1 MIFTGNNQKVVTRLL
16 VVLVMML
23 APVDLLLAQD
33 ANGKF
38 SWTTQLF
45 MSELSE
51 QQEKPAAK
59 MQSSSK
65 RNAVEVGMVPKKHR
79 VIVSPDTLGGVAYI
93 SCFIHLNDVNDLSA
107 LRSLGVR
114 IDTTFDGLDF
124 VTAHVPVAQLEALS
138 QVDNVTLINVSQL
151 VCPTTDVTRQLTHVD
166 DLLALSS
173 NAASVGVNSL
183 YDGTG
188 VVVGVIDS
196 GIDFQHVAFK
206 DKDGNSRIKWAYVY
220 ADGVGTEYKETEKI
234 ASLTTDN
241 DEENHGT
248 HTASTAGGSSVIV
261 DGSEVTVTDDHS
273 LATYGGMAPGADL
286 YLAGLKVLAHTALV
300 DALQKMVAYA
310 DEQGKPLVVS
320 NSWGGNGGPH
330 DGSGEI
336 ADVVKLFF
344 GDNHRNHV
352 ILFAA
357 SNDAG
362 HSTGSDGGGYF
373 VRNTAASKE
382 SPLGTIMRSYRS
394 KGDSYNGMIS
404 VAWSTQI
411 PQYVIHVLDDKT
423 GEILKSWTGQTLKTS
438 DFADLEDYY
447 SGTLT
452 VTIGYDNGRGK
463 YRLYIN
469 ADGLVSKSEGNY
481 TMAIELWT
489 NDGANIDMW
498 AGDIGYFSSH
508 LTTEGHI
515 WLNGTDDMTVS
526 DEATIPDAISVGAYV
541 SKSIV
546 LDFQGHN
553 WVYKSGEV
561 GDIALFSSYAT
572 AELSPTGLA
581 YPWITA
587 PGAQLVAGVNHFCSE
602 GAKSYYD
609 NTNLL
614 LLVVNSTLNPYGVM
628 QGTSMSTPVA
638 SGIVALWLQAAT
650 EAGAS
655 LTVNDVKDIMEQTAI
670 QDEFTRGT
678 YANRFGKGKID
689 ALAGIRYIHQVY
701 GGKLA
706 IANSSDN
713 SKAINTA
720 AEDGEKTYD
729 VTLCGRT
736 LYKDGKWNTLCLPF
750 DLTIAGSVLD
760 GDGVVAMVLDGNS
773 SSLTNGVLNLNFS
786 NAPATLPAGTPFI
799 IKWNNS
805 GENLTEEDLVFP
817 DVTISND
824 KNDVTFA
831 GGAFKG
837 TYASTTFDDADGDIL
852 FMGASNTLSFP
863 KAGAQ
868 IGGCRAYF
876 ELSEGNNA
884 KVRSMAL
891 NFDTEGTTEIASP
904 RYFLEGQGEWYT
916 LSGQKLSRKPTVKG
930 TYIYGDS
937 IVVIN

>member
-1 MIFTGNNQKVVTRLL
+1 MILTQNFQIVVARMLA
-16 VVLVMML
+16 VLVMTT
-23 APVDLLLAQD
+23 APVGMLLAQD
-33 ANGKF
+33 ADNKL
-38 SWTTQLF
+38 SMTTQMF
-45 MSELSE
+45 MSELRE
-51 QQEKPAAK
+51 QVNKPAAYV
-59 MQSSSK
+59 QSTSRRSAA
-65 RNAVEVGMVPKKHR
+65 AVEKVPKKHPW
-79 VIVSPDTLGGVAYI
+79 IASPDTLGGVAYI
-93 SCFIHLNDVNDLSA
+93 SSFIHLKDVNDLSA
-107 LRSLGVR
+107 VRSLGVK
-114 IDTTFDGLDF
+114 IDATFDGMDF

-138 QVDNVTLINVSQL
+138 QVDNVTRINVAQL
-151 VCPTTDVTRQLTHVD
+151 MRPTTDVARSLTHVD
-166 DLLALSS
+166 DLLTLSPD
-173 NAASVGVNSL
+173 AASVGVNSL

-188 VVVGVIDS
+188 VILGIIDT
-196 GIDFQHVAFK
+196 GIDFQHIAFK
-206 DKDGNSRIKWAYVY
+206 DKDGHSRIKGAYVY
-220 ADGVGTEYKETEKI
+220 TGETSNVYTDAEQI

-241 DEENHGT
+241 EGEDHGT
-248 HTASTAGGSSVIV
+248 HTSSTAGGSSVIV
-261 DGSEVTVTDDHS
+261 NGSEVSVTGNHAS
-273 LATYGGMAPGADL
+273 ATYGGMAPGTDL
-286 YLAGLKVLAHTALV
+286 YLAGLKVLSSTYLTEAL
-300 DALQKMVAYA
+300 AKIVAYA
-310 DEQGKPLVVS
+310 DSLDKPLVVS
-320 NSWGGNGGPH
+320 NSWGSGFGPH
-330 DGSGEI
+330 DGNDEMTQL
-336 ADVVKLFF
+336 VQQHF
-344 GDNHRNHV
+344 GDGHPNRV
-352 ILFAA
+352 ILFAS
-357 SNDAG
+357 SNNAG
-362 HSTGSDGGGYF
+362 RSKGNDNGGFF
-373 VRNTAASKE
+373 VKKSEASKE
-382 SPLGTIMRSYRS
+382 SPLGTIIRYSGSR
-394 KGDSYNGMIS
+394 GDKYDGYMAF
-404 VAWSTQI
+404 AWSVQKPHCI
-411 PQYVIHVLDDKT
+411 IHVLNDKT
-423 GEILKSWTGQTLKTS
+423 GEILKSWECDGQANKTS
-438 DFADLEDYY
+438 DFSGLDTYY
-447 SGTLT
+447 SGTLQ
-452 VTIGYDNGRGK
+452 VESGSSYGK
-463 YRLYIN
+463 YLLYLTAN
-469 ADGLVSKSEGNY
+469 ELVSKSEGDY
-481 TMAIELWT
+481 TLAIELWT
-489 NDGANIDMW
+489 EGGKNIDMW
-498 AGDIGYFSSH
+498 GGTKSYFSSH
-508 LTTEGHI
+508 LTTEGHT

-526 DEATIPDAISVGAYV
+526 DEATIADAISVGAYV
-541 SKSIV
+541 SKSRV
-546 LDFQGHN
+546 TNSQEKT
-553 WVYKSGEV
+553 YTYTSGQE
-561 GDIALFSSYAT
+561 GDIAFFSSYAT
-572 AELSPTGLA
+572 AEMSPTGLA

-587 PGAQLVAGVNHFCSE
+587 PGAQLVAGVNHFHSTGE
-602 GAKSYYD
+602 GSYYGD
-609 NTNLL
+609 NLSG
-614 LLVVNSTLNPYGVM
+614 LVVNNANNPYGVM
-628 QGTSMSTPVA
+628 QGTSMATPVA

-655 LTVNDVKDIMEQTAI
+655 LTVSDVKDVMEKTAI
-670 QDEFTRGT
+670 QDEFTTGT

-760 GDGVVAMVLDGNS
+760 GDDVVAMVLDGNS